1 MATED
6 WPQMGAVVLDT
17 GTDRVG
23 VVLGSNARTV
33 SLRPA
38 GGGEPWNVR
47 RDAVRPA
54 SPLDELRAR
63 VAEINARRRWIR

>member
-6 WPQMGAVVLDT
+6 WPQAGAVVLDT
-17 GTDRVG
+17 NADRVG
-23 VVLGSNARTV
+23 VVLGSNRGTV

-38 GGGEPWNVR
+38 GGGTPWNVR

-54 SPLDELRAR
+54 SPLDELRAK
-63 VAEINARRRWIR
+63 VAEINARRTWCR